1 MQGGNSKYFKIP
13 NSNHKKK
20 YSKKEIL
27 NSNMEGGNSKL
38 LKFQIPT
45 TKRNIPKKKFQTK
58 GKEIPNF

>member
-20 YSKKEIL
+20 YSKKEIP
-27 NSNMEGGNSKL
+27 NKGKGNSGL

>member
-45 TKRNIPKKKFQTK
+45 TKRNIPKKKF
-58 GKEIPNF
+58 